1 MGVIRL
7 EQAWISN
14 ALEHFPAKW
23 KPVSPQKMRPL
34 KDN

>member
-14 ALEHFPAKW
+14 ALGISGEW
-23 KPVSPQKMRPL
+23 KRIAQMRPL